1 MKVAVVGSRSITKI
15 RLEDYLPSDT
25 EEIVSGG
32 ARGVDA
38 CAANYARA
46 NGIPL
51 REFLP
56 EYELYGK
63 AAPLIRNDL
72 IVESA
77 DMVIA
82 FWDGRSTGTQYVVR
96 KCRQLG
102 KPVRVFKIIE

>member
-32 ARGVDA
+32 ARGVDT

-102 KPVRVFKIIE
+102 KPVRVFKIVE

>member
-32 ARGVDA
+32 ARGVDT